1 MHDQKQINFSRTAMT
16 FRPDSLQNFRLYY
29 IPGYSLDFAWK

>member
-1 MHDQKQINFSRTAMT
+1 MKNQINFSCTDMT
-16 FRPDSLQNFRLYY
+16 FGPDSLQNFRFYY